1 MEEKSKVEKVMVA
14 FYQSPLSVPL
24 EEVEAVLTDDPL
36 LHHAIKEYSKELAK
50 DNIETFKIDR
60 NMIITEEGYK
70 IAFRE
75 SDMEAFRKENE

>member
-1 MEEKSKVEKVMVA
+1 MKEKDSIEKVMVA

-24 EEVEAVLTDDPL
+24 EEVEAVLVDDPL
-36 LHHAIKEYSKELAK
+36 LHHAIKEYSKELEK

-60 NMIITEEGYK
+60 NMIVTEDGYK

-75 SDMEAFRKENE
+75 SDMENFRKE